1 MLFLGLTLLFFFL
14 CVCVCVCV
22 LLVSNYLFRVRQK
35 VIQNYA
41 GSWAFFLSFA
51 TFFLMFCSLLT
62 FPFSNFCCSSYAF
75 TFLLPCCT
83 LCCFLASLCCF
94 FVFFCVCVCVCFLL
108 VSNYLFRVRQKV
120 IQNYAGSW
128 AFFLSFA
135 TFFLMF
141 CSLLTFPFSNFCCS
155 SYAFTFLLPCCTF
168 TEVLPIF
175 HHLSTS
181 KTN

>member
-1 MLFLGLTLLFFFL
+1 MLHRTLNSPVWWRYASLFH
-14 CVCVCVCV
+14 V
-22 LLVSNYLFRVRQK
+22 LLGFVFSCCWYSNFRVC
-35 VIQNYA
+35 Y
-41 GSWAFFLSFA
+41 SPEYSD
-51 TFFLMFCSLLT
+51 
-62 FPFSNFCCSSYAF
+62 
-75 TFLLPCCT
+75 

-94 FVFFCVCVCVCFLL
+94 FFCVCVCVCFLL

-155 SYAFTFLLPCCTF
+155 SYAFTFLLPCF
-168 TEVLPIF
+168 TLCFFLASLCCFLFFFVCVCVCLFFACFELLI
-175 HHLSTS
+175 
-181 KTN
+181 

>member
-1 MLFLGLTLLFFFL
+1 MTYSSACYIGLSIAQFGGDMHPFFMSYQALFSLAVDIPISEYVIVLSTAI
-14 CVCVCVCV
+14 CV
-22 LLVSNYLFRVRQK
+22 VSWPHSAVF
-35 VIQNYA
+35 
-41 GSWAFFLSFA
+41 
-51 TFFLMFCSLLT
+51 
-62 FPFSNFCCSSYAF
+62 
-75 TFLLPCCT
+75 
-83 LCCFLASLCCF
+83 
-94 FVFFCVCVCVCFLL
+94 FFCVCVCVCFLL